1 MLAAAIH
8 GVSILLAEIGCVVA
22 LAGWLAGQVIGDL
35 QEIRRIRSG
44 RR

>member
-1 MLAAAIH
+1 VLAAID
-8 GVSILLAEIGCVVA
+8 GLLVLLAEIGCVVA
-22 LAGWLAGQVIGDL
+22 LAGWVAGQVIGDL